1 MALITDLYK
10 IIENNIEVGSIA
22 LWQYEGQQAPHIE
35 FKIEPEYQNQ
45 GIMKKHLPIYL
56 DNLKQKSF
64 KTIVA
69 VIQPHNFA
77 SQKLVEANG
86 FKFLCFASCYKTY
99 IKEI

>member
-1 MALITDLYK
+1 MALIIDLYK
-10 IIENNIEVGSIA
+10 IKENNIEVGSIV
-22 LWQYEGQQAPHIE
+22 LRQYKGQVAQHIE
-35 FKIEPEYQNQ
+35 LNIIPEYQNQ

-56 DNLKQKSF
+56 DSLKQKDF
-64 KTIVA
+64 KTILA
-69 VIQPHNFA
+69 LIEPHNLA